1 MKALWQRIPF
11 TYQLIGAFAIATICA
26 IIIVYTFADWSIQ
39 ERFRAYRVRAATLQA
54 RPLQR
59 FLTSYYYRFGSW
71 EGLSDVLNP
80 QLQELPPLEQPLI
93 IADAT
98 GLVFISSDPKLLGRR
113 LSERDLSAGVPIRV
127 GAERVGTL
135 IMAVPAGTFN
145 PLEQEFSQSVHESIL
160 LAGGVALVI
169 ALGLGVLFVRRLARP
184 LAELRL
190 AAEQISQ
197 GSLEPR
203 VCITSNDELG
213 RLGKTFNQ
221 MAESLHRSEN
231 LRRQLILD
239 IAHELRNPLMV
250 QQSHLELL
258 LDNVVPPTPQQLQTI
273 YEQNLLLGR
282 LVRDLQLLALADAGE
297 LQIVRIPISFK
308 EILQKVV
315 GHIQPTLQEKQ
326 ISLEAHIAEDLPML
340 TLDPQRIEQVLLN
353 ILDNAC
359 RYTPPEGT
367 IHLSA
372 HLEENI
378 VHVSVRDEG
387 PGISPEDL
395 PHIFERFY
403 RGDKSR
409 ARSSGGTGLGLAI
422 AKALIE
428 AHGGKIWAENS
439 PEGGACFHFTVPAAQ
454 NLSQEHKLPDAIS
467 KY

>member
-11 TYQLIGAFAIATICA
+11 AYQLIGAFAIATICA
-26 IIIVYTFADWSIQ
+26 IVIVYAFADWSIQ
-39 ERFRAYRVRAATLQA
+39 ERFRGYRARAAAIQA

-71 EGLSDVLNP
+71 EGLSEVLNP

-93 IADAT
+93 IADAM
-98 GLVFISSDPKLLGRR
+98 GMVFISSDPKLLGRK
-113 LSERDLSAGVPIRV
+113 LSERDLAAGVPIRV

-160 LAGGVALVI
+160 FAGGVALVI

-184 LAELRL
+184 LEELRA
-190 AAEQISQ
+190 AAEQIAQ
-197 GSLEPR
+197 GNPPPR
-203 VCITSNDELG
+203 VHITSNDELG
-213 RLGKTFNQ
+213 RLGETFNQ
-221 MAESLHRSEN
+221 MAESLQRSEQ

-258 LDNVVPPTPQQLQTI
+258 LDNIIQPSPQQLQTI

-297 LQIVRIPISFK
+297 LQIVQTPTPLRELLQRIVA
-308 EILQKVV
+308 QV
-315 GHIQPTLQEKQ
+315 QPTLEEKKL
-326 ISLEAHIAEDLPML
+326 SLESDIAEDLP
-340 TLDPQRIEQVLLN
+340 TLAVDPQRIEQVLLN

-359 RYTPPEGT
+359 RYTPPGGT
-367 IHLSA
+367 IRLSA
-372 HLEENI
+372 YKENAA

-387 PGISPEDL
+387 PGIASEDL

-428 AHGGKIWAENS
+428 AHGGRIWAENA
-439 PEGGACFHFTVPAAQ
+439 PTGGACMHFT
-454 NLSQEHKLPDAIS
+454 LPLKDS
-467 KY
+467 NDGTH

>member
-1 MKALWQRIPF
+1 MRALWQRIPF
-11 TYQLIGAFAIATICA
+11 AYQLIGAFAIATICA
-26 IIIVYTFADWSIQ
+26 IVIVYVFAEWSIQ
-39 ERFRAYRVRAATLQA
+39 ERFRVYRARAAALQA

-71 EGLSDVLNP
+71 EGLSEVLNP

-98 GLVFISSDPKLLGRR
+98 GTIFISSDPRLLGRK

-135 IMAVPAGTFN
+135 IMAVPAGRFN
-145 PLEQEFSQSVHESIL
+145 PLEQEFSQSVRESIL

-184 LAELRL
+184 LTELRL

-197 GSLEPR
+197 GRLEPR
-203 VCITSNDELG
+203 VHITSNDELG
-213 RLGKTFNQ
+213 RLGETFNQ
-221 MAESLHRSEN
+221 MAKSLQRSEQ

-239 IAHELRNPLMV
+239 IAHELRNPLMT

-258 LDNVVPPTPQQLQTI
+258 LDNVVQPSPQHLQTI

-297 LQIVRIPISFK
+297 LQIVRIPTPMR
-308 EILQKVV
+308 ELLQKIIAQV
-315 GHIQPTLQEKQ
+315 QPTLEEKKL
-326 ISLEAHIAEDLPML
+326 SLEPDIADDLP
-340 TLDPQRIEQVLLN
+340 TLAVDPQRIEQVLLN

-359 RYTPPEGT
+359 RYTPPGGT
-367 IHLSA
+367 IRLSA
-372 HLEENI
+372 YKENAV
-378 VHVSVRDEG
+378 VHMSVRDEG
-387 PGISPEDL
+387 PGIAPEDL

-409 ARSSGGTGLGLAI
+409 ARFSGGTGLGLAI

-428 AHGGKIWAENS
+428 AHGGHIWAENL
-439 PEGGACFHFTVPAAQ
+439 PDGGACFHFTLP
-454 NLSQEHKLPDAIS
+454 LSSSQQHEFPDAIA
-467 KY
+467 KE

>member
-1 MKALWQRIPF
+1 MRWQRIPF
-11 TYQLIGAFAIATICA
+11 TYQLIGAFALATLCA
-26 IIIVYTFADWSIQ
+26 MVIVYAFADWSIQ
-39 ERFRAYRVRAATLQA
+39 ERFRTYRARAATLQA

-71 EGLSDVLNP
+71 EGLSELLNP

-93 IADAT
+93 IADAS
-98 GLVFISSDPKLLGRR
+98 GLVFISSDPKLLGRK
-113 LSERDLSAGVPIRV
+113 LSERDLAAGVPIRV

-135 IMAVPAGTFN
+135 IMAIPAGTFT
-145 PLEQEFSQSVHESIL
+145 PLEQEFSQSIRDSIL
-160 LAGGVALVI
+160 WAGGIALVI
-169 ALGLGVLFVRRLARP
+169 ALGLGILLVRRLARP
-184 LAELRL
+184 LAALRL

-197 GSLEPR
+197 GRLEPR
-203 VCITSNDELG
+203 VHITSNDELG
-213 RLGKTFNQ
+213 RLGETFNQ
-221 MAESLHRSEN
+221 MAESLQRSEK

-239 IAHELRNPLMV
+239 IAHELRNPLMI

-297 LQIVRIPISFK
+297 LQILRTPTPMR
-308 EILQKVV
+308 ELLQGIVAQV
-315 GHIQPTLQEKQ
+315 QPTMAEK
-326 ISLEAHIAEDLPML
+326 SLRLEAEIADDLP
-340 TLDPQRIEQVLLN
+340 TLAVDRQRIEQVLLN

-359 RYTPPEGT
+359 RYTPPGGT
-367 IHLSA
+367 IRLSA
-372 HLEENI
+372 RREGSV
-378 VHVSVRDEG
+378 VHVSVLDQG
-387 PGISPEDL
+387 PGIAPEDL

-428 AHGGKIWAENS
+428 AHGGSIWAENA
-439 PEGGACFHFTVPAAQ
+439 PTGGARFHFTVPIDLAGTAPQ
-454 NLSQEHKLPDAIS
+454 R
-467 KY
+467 

>member
-1 MKALWQRIPF
+1 MRWQRIPF
-11 TYQLIGAFAIATICA
+11 TYQLIGAFALATLCA
-26 IIIVYTFADWSIQ
+26 MVIVYAFADWSIQ
-39 ERFRAYRVRAATLQA
+39 ERFRTYRARAATLQA

-71 EGLSDVLNP
+71 EGLSELLNP

-93 IADAT
+93 IADAS
-98 GLVFISSDPKLLGRR
+98 GLVFISSDPKLLGRK
-113 LSERDLSAGVPIRV
+113 LSERDLAAGVPIRV

-135 IMAVPAGTFN
+135 IMAIPAGTFT
-145 PLEQEFSQSVHESIL
+145 PLEQEFSQSIRDSIL
-160 LAGGVALVI
+160 WAGGIALVI
-169 ALGLGVLFVRRLARP
+169 ALGLGILLVRRLARP
-184 LAELRL
+184 LAALRL

-197 GSLEPR
+197 GRLEPR
-203 VCITSNDELG
+203 VHITSNDELG
-213 RLGKTFNQ
+213 RLGETFNQ
-221 MAESLHRSEN
+221 MAESLQRSEK

-239 IAHELRNPLMV
+239 IAHELRNPLMI

-297 LQIVRIPISFK
+297 LQILRTPTPMR
-308 EILQKVV
+308 ELLQGIVAQV
-315 GHIQPTLQEKQ
+315 QPTMAEKRLR
-326 ISLEAHIAEDLPML
+326 LEAEIADDLP
-340 TLDPQRIEQVLLN
+340 TLAVDRQRIEQVLLN

-359 RYTPPEGT
+359 RYTPPGGT
-367 IHLSA
+367 IRLSA
-372 HLEENI
+372 RREGSV
-378 VHVSVRDEG
+378 VHVSVLDQG
-387 PGISPEDL
+387 PGIAPEDL

-428 AHGGKIWAENS
+428 AHGGSIWAENA
-439 PEGGACFHFTVPAAQ
+439 PTGGARFHFTVPIDLAGTAPQ
-454 NLSQEHKLPDAIS
+454 R
-467 KY
+467 

>member
-1 MKALWQRIPF
+1 MRWQRIPF
-11 TYQLIGAFAIATICA
+11 TYQLIGAFALATLCA
-26 IIIVYTFADWSIQ
+26 MVIVYAFADWSIQ
-39 ERFRAYRVRAATLQA
+39 ERFRTYRARAATLQA

-71 EGLSDVLNP
+71 EGLSELLNP

-93 IADAT
+93 IADAS
-98 GLVFISSDPKLLGRR
+98 GLVFISSDPKLLGRK
-113 LSERDLSAGVPIRV
+113 LSERDLAAGVPIRV

-135 IMAVPAGTFN
+135 IMAIPAGTFT
-145 PLEQEFSQSVHESIL
+145 PLEQEFSQSIRDSIL
-160 LAGGVALVI
+160 WAGGIALVI
-169 ALGLGVLFVRRLARP
+169 ALGLGILLVRRLARP
-184 LAELRL
+184 LAALRL

-197 GSLEPR
+197 GRLEPR
-203 VCITSNDELG
+203 VHITSNDELG
-213 RLGKTFNQ
+213 RLGETFNQ
-221 MAESLHRSEN
+221 MAESLQRSEK

-239 IAHELRNPLMV
+239 IAHELRNPLMI

-297 LQIVRIPISFK
+297 LQILRTPTPMR
-308 EILQKVV
+308 ELLQGIVAQV
-315 GHIQPTLQEKQ
+315 QPTMVEKRLR
-326 ISLEAHIAEDLPML
+326 LEAEIADDLP
-340 TLDPQRIEQVLLN
+340 TLAVDRQRIEQVLLN

-359 RYTPPEGT
+359 RYTPPGGT
-367 IHLSA
+367 IRLSA
-372 HLEENI
+372 RREGSV
-378 VHVSVRDEG
+378 VHVSVLDQG
-387 PGISPEDL
+387 PGIAPEDL

-428 AHGGKIWAENS
+428 AHGGSIWAENA
-439 PEGGACFHFTVPAAQ
+439 PTGGARFHFTVPIDLAGTAPQ
-454 NLSQEHKLPDAIS
+454 R
-467 KY
+467 